1 MMSLWVYAHVQ
12 HVTSN
17 TILCWFT
24 QTHGSRMLSFFCLMI
39 QSVSSLNRDLT
50 RHNSSL
56 STISLHDNDGSNRS
70 GLWLRNI
77 LNLQLCDRIQTL
89 SSLHESYVLQA
100 HPPPPR
106 PLQLCCSVSPV
117 AVADMAEVSVRW
129 ARNTSLQSNWMK
141 GWMVQ
146 IMVGQQWHFF
156 FSSEDQI
163 LCVIQIMLTFLQNVS
178 CLTPIT
184 CTWADF
190 TSGGKRYWRDNSER
204 WLPNQRTLFET
215 AVTFL

>member
-24 QTHGSRMLSFFCLMI
+24 QTHGSRMLSVFCLMI

-77 LNLQLCDRIQTL
+77 LNLQLCDNTNPQF
-89 SSLHESYVLQA
+89 SSWILCAASSST
-100 HPPPPR
+100 PR

-141 GWMVQ
+141 GWMVR

-156 FSSEDQI
+156 LFFWRSNIVCHTNHVNISS
-163 LCVIQIMLTFLQNVS
+163 
-178 CLTPIT
+178 
-184 CTWADF
+184 
-190 TSGGKRYWRDNSER
+190 KRVMSHSHHMYMSWFHVRR
-204 WLPNQRTLFET
+204 
-215 AVTFL
+215 

>member
-1 MMSLWVYAHVQ
+1 MAKKYLEPAALWQ
-12 HVTSN
+12 N
-17 TILCWFT
+17 TNPQFSSWILCAA
-24 QTHGSRMLSFFCLMI
+24 
-39 QSVSSLNRDLT
+39 SS
-50 RHNSSL
+50 S
-56 STISLHDNDGSNRS
+56 
-70 GLWLRNI
+70 
-77 LNLQLCDRIQTL
+77 
-89 SSLHESYVLQA
+89 
-100 HPPPPR
+100 PPR

-129 ARNTSLQSNWMK
+129 ASNTSLQSNWMK
-141 GWMVQ
+141 GWMVR

-184 CTWADF
+184 CIWADF
-190 TSGGKRYWRDNSER
+190 TSAGKRYWRDNSER
-204 WLPNQRTLFET
+204 WLPNQRPLFET